1 MGYVQKDMGF
11 KREIGNTLG
20 IYVHIPFCKSKCPY
34 CDFNSSALK
43 PIHENDYIRS
53 LINELESVIKKE
65 DFIHLKPL
73 DTIYIGGG
81 TPSAISPKYI
91 QKILDKLQKSFKL
104 KDEIEVTIEVN
115 PAAVDKNK
123 LKEYKSFGINRLSIG
138 VQSFNDKILKI
149 LGRIHNAED
158 AIKTYED
165 ARNAGF
171 ENIGID
177 LMFGIPEQSLD
188 MWLSDIKMAVSM
200 KPEHISIYGLTIEQ
214 GTEFHRLQ
222 KKGNL
227 VLPDE
232 EAYLLMY
239 ESAIQRLRD
248 AGYIHYEIS
257 NFSLPDYDSKHNAR
271 YWNGLDYIGLGA
283 GAHSY
288 IRGNKW
294 GKRFWNEEDVFKYME
309 KIERHGNAI
318 SGMETLTKSEAMS
331 ESIFLGLRQTNGMDK
346 RRFCERFNL
355 SSGYEYLKI
364 IPYLQ
369 ENGLVE
375 VSGDIIR
382 LTNRGLI
389 LSDAVFAEFL
399 KQKLQT

>member
-1 MGYVQKDMGF
+1 MGF

-20 IYVHIPFCKSKCPY
+20 IYVHIPFCKRKCPY

-43 PIHENDYIRS
+43 PIPEKDYIRS

-65 DFIHLKPL
+65 NSINRKPL

-81 TPSAISPKYI
+81 TPSAISAKCI
-91 QKILDKLQKSFKL
+91 KEILDNLHKSFKL
-104 KDEIEVTIEVN
+104 KNNPEITIEVN

-123 LKEYKSFGINRLSIG
+123 LKEYKTFGINRLSIG
-138 VQSFNDKILKI
+138 VQSFNDNVLKI
-149 LGRIHNAED
+149 LGRIHNAKD

-177 LMFGIPEQSLD
+177 LMFGIHEQSLD
-188 MWLSDIKMAVSM
+188 MWLSDIEKAVSI

-222 KKGNL
+222 KRGNL
-227 VLPDE
+227 ILPDE
-232 EAYLLMY
+232 ETYLLMY
-239 ESAIQRLRD
+239 ESAIQRLND

-257 NFSLPDYDSKHNAR
+257 NLAINGYESRHNLR
-271 YWNGLDYIGLGA
+271 YWQGLDYIGLGA

-288 IRGNKW
+288 IKDNGW

-309 KIERHGNAI
+309 KIERDGNAA
-318 SGMETLTKSEAMS
+318 SGMETLTKKDAIREYM
-331 ESIFLGLRQTNGMDK
+331 FLGLRQIKGIDK
-346 RRFCERFNL
+346 RRFCEKFNL
-355 SSGYEYLKI
+355 LATDKYFEV
-364 IPYLQ
+364 IPVL
-369 ENGLVE
+369 EKNNLIE
-375 VSGDIIR
+375 TDGDIIR
-382 LTNRGLI
+382 LTQKGLA
-389 LSDAVFAEFL
+389 LSDAVFAEFFD
-399 KQKLQT
+399 